1 MVSLP
6 HISIKRSSVQQ
17 QQQQQHQHQHQQQ
30 QNANERK
37 EKKISSRSYL
47 DGMAVAGHAAG
58 FRRNSLPSDWSNFFL
73 SGFVGKGQPD
83 WPPGGAIN
91 SIFDFIFV
99 SFFLF
104 LFFYGETCGDDT
116 VEEKND
122 RKSHWWNQKKI
133 SIQSKSEYE
142 NSRSHWT
149 VFNEVKVSF
158 FISRFSDFIDSIR
171 LELIFF
177 GDRLNGMRR

>member
-1 MVSLP
+1 M
-6 HISIKRSSVQQ
+6 K
-17 QQQQQHQHQHQQQ
+17 
-30 QNANERK
+30 ERK
-37 EKKISSRSYL
+37 RKSALGRTSAEWRSPVTRRVSVEILFHPIGPIFFFRVLLERANQIGPLAAPSTRFLISFS
-47 DGMAVAGHAAG
+47 
-58 FRRNSLPSDWSNFFL
+58 FP
-73 SGFVGKGQPD
+73 
-83 WPPGGAIN
+83 
-91 SIFDFIFV
+91 
-99 SFFLF
+99 FFLF

-116 VEEKND
+116 VEEKNY

>member
-6 HISIKRSSVQQ
+6 HISIKRSSV

-47 DGMAVAGHAAG
+47 GGMAVAGHAAG

-99 SFFLF
+99 SFFCFCFFTARRVAMIPWKKKMTEKAIGGTKRKSVSNQNPNTKTRVPIGPYSTRSKFLF
-104 LFFYGETCGDDT
+104 LFQDFP
-116 VEEKND
+116 
-122 RKSHWWNQKKI
+122 I
-133 SIQSKSEYE
+133 SLIQS
-142 NSRSHWT
+142 
-149 VFNEVKVSF
+149 
-158 FISRFSDFIDSIR
+158 D
-171 LELIFF
+171 
-177 GDRLNGMRR
+177 